1 MREHW
6 LSANCFSY
14 KNKQKLLTH
23 KEDWNMQDK
32 VYVFDTTLR
41 DGEQSPG
48 ATMNHQEKKRIA
60 RQLDSLG
67 VDVIEA
73 GFPASSQ
80 GDFESVQEIA
90 RVVESSQVAGLC
102 RASQQ
107 DIDRAWEAIQHA
119 ARPRLHTFLA
129 TSDIHMRH
137 KLDMNRQQVLDC
149 ISAAVQRAA
158 SYTSNVEFSAEDA
171 SRSDREFL
179 AQAVGTALQAGATTI
194 NIPDTVGY
202 SQPEEFAELMNYL
215 RQNVPG
221 MDRAVLSVHCHND
234 LGLAAANTL
243 AAVRAGARQ
252 VEVTLNGI
260 GERAGNAALEEVVM
274 ALQVRGDF
282 FGVYTNINQ
291 AQIFPACR
299 LLSMIIGQPIPAYKA
314 IIGGNA
320 FSHEAGIHQ
329 HGMLQN
335 KQTYEIMTPESIGRP
350 PSEMVL
356 GKHSGKH
363 AVQRR
368 LEELGYRLNEEQ
380 LDQISQAVKNLA
392 DKKKQVYVEDLEALV
407 LEEIFRI
414 PDKYKL
420 LYLSSLSGNM
430 AIPTA
435 TLKMSID
442 GAEEQ
447 LSEFGVGPVDSV
459 FNAIC
464 QLAGKCPKLLR
475 FSVNSITGGTDAQG
489 EVTVKLEDENR
500 TAIGRGSDP
509 DIIVAS
515 AKAYINAL
523 NRLAR
528 KEEERICAK
537 V

>member
-1 MREHW
+1 
-6 LSANCFSY
+6 
-14 KNKQKLLTH
+14 
-23 KEDWNMQDK
+23 MQDQ
-32 VYVFDTTLR
+32 VIIFDTTLR

-48 ATMNHQEKKRIA
+48 ATMNVQEKMRLA
-60 RQLDSLG
+60 RQLDALG

-73 GFPASSQ
+73 GFPAASQ
-80 GDFESVQEIA
+80 GDFEAVRDICQA
-90 RVVESSQVAGLC
+90 VETAQVAGLC
-102 RASQQ
+102 RASRA
-107 DIDRAWEAIQHA
+107 DIDRAWEAIKDA
-119 ARPRLHTFLA
+119 AAPRIHTFLA
-129 TSDIHMRH
+129 TSDIHMEH
-137 KLDMNRQQVLDC
+137 KLGMTRDEVLKAVD
-149 ISAAVQRAA
+149 SAVSHARG
-158 SYTSNVEFSAEDA
+158 YTSNIEFSAEDA
-171 SRSDREFL
+171 SRSDWTFL
-179 AQAVGTALQAGATTI
+179 AQVVEKAVAAGATTI

-202 SQPEEFAELMNYL
+202 SQPLEFAELITFL
-215 RQNVPG
+215 KQNVPG
-221 MDRAVLSVHCHND
+221 IHKAVLSVHCHND
-234 LGLAAANTL
+234 LGLATANTL

-274 ALQVRGDF
+274 ALKVRGDYHHLQTS
-282 FGVYTNINQ
+282 VHSEQ
-291 AQIFPACR
+291 LFPACR

-314 IIGGNA
+314 VIGGNA
-320 FSHEAGIHQ
+320 FAHEAGIHQ
-329 HGMLQN
+329 HGMLKN

-363 AVQRR
+363 AVKKR
-368 LEELGYRLNEEQ
+368 LEELGYRLTSEQ
-380 LDQISQAVKNLA
+380 LDVVSHAVKNLA
-392 DKKKQVYVEDLEALV
+392 DKKKQVFVEDLEALV
-407 LEEIFRI
+407 LEEVYRL

-442 GAEEQ
+442 GEEEQ
-447 LSEFGVGPVDSV
+447 LSEFGVGPVDAV

-464 QLAGKCPKLLR
+464 QLAGRCPKLLR
-475 FSVNSITGGTDAQG
+475 FSVNAITGGPDAQG
-489 EVTVKLEDENR
+489 EVTVKLEDGPR

-528 KEEERICAK
+528 KEEDRVWAK